1 MLSSLFTSR
10 LTISSAEERLDQYRL
25 NAGELCTISKA
36 RDIVDDA
43 FKYWRLQISPR
54 DRFSLTIGYDE
65 DSRCVTDFSEASCA
79 RVNELFELNDEDDT
93 CRMSVE
99 LIVHKTVQHQRLS
112 LYAPALLGAYLESTP
127 TLQVLKVLA
136 GRMEGALI
144 FECFAPIAAATS
156 SSISFQCSA
165 DTAANTGDQQQEI
178 NRKSVFEI
186 FQDNCFSRTLP
197 GIFVPQDFNLTTA
210 TGVRGIDNFFKKA
223 RTLVSAIFIAS
234 SAELDDKD
242 HLEYRICGYK
252 TIAGTGPL
260 DDLTEGSDILYKLV
274 TWAYGDGGN
283 ADKIGLA
290 RNVLSL
296 YITELKNLSN
306 HPEIIHAIHSN
317 YQIYLKEN
325 VESYLEV
332 KGKITDILV
341 DAVKK
346 THDLVDSFI
355 DSLKNGIFVLLTFV
369 LTVVVVNGLKDTST
383 SAIFSSTYIWVVVIL
398 CLLMSIWVFSARSSS
413 LSQFDRAFDS
423 IEELLK
429 RNYHGVLQLA
439 EVDNALN
446 PVRISNRDY
455 LRSQSTHYVRVWL
468 LIVLLLITGFV
479 IGNVLFVQASTASNS
494 ALPLTPTQVPVPN
507 PVNKQAAPSPGTF
520 EHTNQ
525 LDRLKPTNALD
536 RRVNLRHGKS
546 D

>member
-1 MLSSLFTSR
+1 MLSGLFGSR
-10 LTISSAEERLDQYRL
+10 LTISSAEERFDQYRL
-25 NAGELCTISKA
+25 SAGEHCTISEA
-36 RDIVDDA
+36 RNIVDDA
-43 FKYWRLQISPR
+43 FECWRLQISLR
-54 DRFSLTIGYDE
+54 DRISLTFGYDE
-65 DSRCVTDFSEASCA
+65 DSRGITDFSEASHA

-93 CRMSVE
+93 CRMTVE
-99 LIVHKTVQHQRLS
+99 LIVHKAVQNQRLS
-112 LYAPALLGAYLESTP
+112 LYAPDLLGAYLENTP
-127 TLQVLKVLA
+127 TLQVLNVLA
-136 GRMEGALI
+136 GRMDGALI
-144 FECFAPIAAATS
+144 FECMASIAGASS
-156 SSISFQCSA
+156 SSISFQCAA
-165 DTAANTGDQQQEI
+165 DMQANTGDQQQVM

-210 TGVRGIDNFFKKA
+210 TGVTGIDNFFQKA

-234 SAELDDKD
+234 SAELDDRD

-252 TIAGTGPL
+252 TIVGAEPL
-260 DDLTEGSDILYKLV
+260 ADLADASDMLYKMV

-283 ADKIGLA
+283 TDKIGLA

-296 YITELKNLSN
+296 YITGLQDLSN
-306 HPEIIHAIHSN
+306 HPEILHAIHSN

-369 LTVVVVNGLKDTST
+369 LTVVVVNGLKDTNT

-398 CLLMSIWVFSARSSS
+398 CLLMSIWVFSARSST

-446 PVRISNRDY
+446 PVRISNRNY
-455 LRSQSTHYVRVWL
+455 LRIQSTHYVRVWL
-468 LIVLLLITGFV
+468 LIVVLLIAGFV
-479 IGNVLFVQASTASNS
+479 VGNVLFVQASTANNS
-494 ALPLTPTQVPVPN
+494 VPSLAPSQVLVPIPAN
-507 PVNKQAAPSPGTF
+507 GQAAPAPGAL
-520 EHTNQ
+520 EQNNQ
-525 LDRLKPTNALD
+525 PARLGPGNPLD
-536 RRVNLRHGKS
+536 RRVDLRHSKS

>member
-1 MLSSLFTSR
+1 MLSGLFASR

-25 NAGELCTISKA
+25 SAGERCTISEA
-36 RDIVDDA
+36 RNIVDDA
-43 FKYWRLQISPR
+43 FECWRLQISLR
-54 DRFSLTIGYDE
+54 DRISLTFGFDE
-65 DSRCVTDFSEASCA
+65 DSRSITEFSEASHA

-99 LIVHKTVQHQRLS
+99 LIVHKTVQNQRLS
-112 LYAPALLGAYLESTP
+112 LYAPALLGAYLENTP

-136 GRMEGALI
+136 GRMDGALT
-144 FECFAPIAAATS
+144 FECMAPITTASS
-156 SSISFQCSA
+156 SSISFQCAA
-165 DTAANTGDQQQEI
+165 DTRANTGDQQQVM

-210 TGVRGIDNFFKKA
+210 TGVIGIDNFFQKA

-252 TIAGTGPL
+252 TIAGTGSL
-260 DDLTEGSDILYKLV
+260 ADLAEASDMLYKMV
-274 TWAYGDGGN
+274 SWAYGDGGN

-296 YITELKNLSN
+296 YITGLQDLSN
-306 HPEIIHAIHSN
+306 HPEILHAIHSN

-446 PVRISNRDY
+446 PVRISNRNY
-455 LRSQSTHYVRVWL
+455 LKIQSTHYVRVWL
-468 LIVLLLITGFV
+468 LIVALLIAGFV
-479 IGNVLFVQASTASNS
+479 VGNVLFVQASTANNS
-494 ALPLTPTQVPVPN
+494 VPSLAPSQVSVPIPTHR
-507 PVNKQAAPSPGTF
+507 QAAPAPGAV
-520 EHTNQ
+520 EQKNQ
-525 LDRLKPTNALD
+525 PTRPEPGNPLD
-536 RRVNLRHGKS
+536 RRVDLRHSKS